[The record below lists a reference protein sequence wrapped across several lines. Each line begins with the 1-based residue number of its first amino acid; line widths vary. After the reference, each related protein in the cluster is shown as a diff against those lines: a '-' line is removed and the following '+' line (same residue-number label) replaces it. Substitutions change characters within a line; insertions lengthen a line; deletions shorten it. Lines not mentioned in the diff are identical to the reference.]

1 MKHCLTILLTFVAL
15 AAPVSAEF
23 NPFGGDDSGPKK
35 TEASITSEASAIA
48 PGDTLT
54 IAITLKHTE
63 GWHAYYKNPGGP
75 GIPLEFSWKLPE
87 GYQLK
92 TLHWPT
98 PHLYTTMGTLF
109 YMYEGEYSM
118 LADITVPETAKVGE
132 STTISI
138 TPSWQL
144 CDKVGCDPPESKELT
159 LTLPIA
165 EKTELAAVQVDF
177 FAKARSQIPK
187 PNTDWNTTAEVTPKT
202 IVLTLTP
209 KEGNTTPL
217 GKMHFVVDTAG
228 AIDAEKPQTL
238 TQNGDTYTITIPRDP
253 SISIEDSIT
262 GLLINENKASPAL
275 AITVPVSG
283 DGAGNA
289 PTNKKHEAHGELSAA
304 PTPEMLAEAAKLY
317 NPEEKI
323 NYVTLDGTEE
333 KPLTLLSAL
342 GLIFIG
348 GFLLNLMP
356 CVFPVLGIK
365 VMGFAQQ
372 AGSDPRKIKIHGLVF
387 MSGLVV
393 SMWILAGIIY
403 TLKGSFGVN
412 PNWGEQLTN
421 PVFLAVMIMILFVF
435 GLNMAG
441 LFEFCT
447 SLTGVGGELQSR
459 KGYAGSF
466 FSGVLTTLIATPC
479 SGPFLGSVMAYAL
492 NLKTA
497 QGMLLFT
504 VFALGISVPY
514 VVLAFLPNLI
524 NKLPRPGAWMVTF
537 KQLMSFA
544 LFATAA
550 YFYQSFAKIT
560 GVEGA
565 SWLLMAI
572 VLVALAVW
580 AYGRFGTPFTPKVKR
595 FIWGYGFPILIIGT
609 ALTMTK
615 SAASERAPTPPLSG
629 SSWYPGV
636 VEQNRAKKRIVWV
649 DYTADW

>member
-1 MKHCLTILLTFVAL
+1 MKFLLSILFAFTAILSPAFAD
-15 AAPVSAEF
+15 F
-23 NPFGGDDSGPKK
+23 DPFGGSSDGPKK
-35 TEASITSEASAIA
+35 TESSVISEVSAIA
-48 PGDTLT
+48 PGDTFT
-54 IAITLKHTE
+54 IAIKLKHIE

-98 PHLYTTMGTLF
+98 PHLYTAMGSLF

-118 LADITVPETAKVGE
+118 LADITVPTTAKVGE
-132 STTISI
+132 QATISV

-159 LTLPIA
+159 LTLPVA
-165 EKTELAAVQVDF
+165 EKTQLVAEQASF
-177 FAKARSQIPK
+177 FSKARSQIPK
-187 PNTDWNTTAEVTPKT
+187 KNKEWDATAEVNLEN
-202 IVLTLTP
+202 IILTFTP
-209 KEGNTTPL
+209 KEGNTQAL
-217 GKMHFVVDTAG
+217 GKKHFVIDTAG
-228 AIDAEKPQTL
+228 AINPEKPQTL
-238 TQNGDTYTITIPRDP
+238 TEKDGVYTITIPREASVAIP
-253 SISIEDSIT
+253 QTIT
-262 GLLINENKASPAL
+262 GLLIDEEKASPAL
-275 AITVPVSG
+275 SFNIKVTG
-283 DGAGNA
+283 NGASSA
-289 PTNKKHEAHGELSAA
+289 PKANSHGHISTA
-304 PTPEMLAEAAKLY
+304 PTPEMIAEAAKLY
-317 NPEEKI
+317 KPEEKI

-333 KPLTLLSAL
+333 KQLSFLSAL
-342 GLIFIG
+342 FFIFIG

-372 AGSDPRKIKIHGLVF
+372 AGSDPKKIKMHGLVF

-393 SMWILAGIIY
+393 SMWVLAGIIY
-403 TLKGSFGVN
+403 TLKGSFGID

-421 PVFLAVMIMILFVF
+421 PVFLAVMILLLFVF

-447 SLTGVGGELQSR
+447 SLTGIGGELQTR

-492 NLKTA
+492 NLQA
-497 QGMLLFT
+497 FEGMILFT
-504 VFALGISVPY
+504 LFALGISVPY

-550 YFYQSFAKIT
+550 YFFQSFAKIT
-560 GVEGA
+560 GVDGA
-565 SWLLMAI
+565 SWLVMAL
-572 VLVALAVW
+572 VLIALAIW
-580 AYGRFGTPFTPKVKR
+580 AYGRFGSPFTPKLKR
-595 FIWGYGFPILIIGT
+595 FLWGYGFPVVVTCLAIS
-609 ALTMTK
+609 MTR
-615 SAASERAPTPPLSG
+615 SASSHRAPTPPLTG

>member
-1 MKHCLTILLTFVAL
+1 MKHLLTSLL
-15 AAPVSAEF
+15 AFIAILSPIHADF
-23 NPFGGDDSGPKK
+23 DPFGGNSNGPKK
-35 TEASITSEASAIA
+35 TEVSAISEVSAVA
-48 PGDTLT
+48 PGDTFT
-54 IAITLKHTE
+54 VAVKLKHID
-63 GWHAYYKNPGGP
+63 GWHSYYKNPGGP
-75 GIPLEFSWKLPE
+75 GIPLEFSWNLPDGFE
-87 GYQLK
+87 LK

-98 PHLYTTMGTLF
+98 PHLYTSMGTLF

-118 LADITVPETAKVGE
+118 LADITVPKTAKVGE
-132 STTISI
+132 KVNISV

-159 LTLPIA
+159 LSLPIA
-165 EKTELAAVQVDF
+165 EKTQIAAEQTSF

-187 PNTDWNTTAEVTPKT
+187 KNDAWDVKAEVTT
-202 IVLTLTP
+202 ENFILTLTP
-209 KEGNTTPL
+209 KEGNTQKL
-217 GKMHFVVDTAG
+217 EKKHFVLDTAG
-228 AIDAEKPQTL
+228 SINAEKPQTI
-238 TQNGDTYTITIPRDP
+238 TEKDGVYTITIPREASVAIP
-253 SISIEDSIT
+253 QTIT
-262 GLLINENKASPAL
+262 GLLIDETKASPAL
-275 AITVPVSG
+275 AMSVPVSG

-289 PTNKKHEAHGELSAA
+289 PTQSAHGHLSTA
-304 PTPEMLAEAAKLY
+304 PTPEMIAEAAKLY
-317 NPEEKI
+317 HPEEKI
-323 NYVTLDGTEE
+323 DYVKLDGTEE
-333 KPLTLLSAL
+333 KPLTFLSAL
-342 GLIFIG
+342 FFIFIG
-348 GFLLNLMP
+348 GLLLNLMP

-372 AGSDPRKIKIHGLVF
+372 AGSDPKKIKMHGLVF

-403 TLKGSFGVN
+403 TLKGTFGVD

-421 PVFLAVMIMILFVF
+421 PVFLAVMIILLFVF

-447 SLTGVGGELQSR
+447 SLTGVGGELQTR
-459 KGYAGSF
+459 KGYTGSF

-492 NLKTA
+492 NLNA
-497 QGMLLFT
+497 VEGMILFT
-504 VFALGISVPY
+504 LFALGISVPY

-560 GVEGA
+560 GITGA
-565 SWLLMAI
+565 SDLIMAL
-572 VLVALAVW
+572 VLISLAIW
-580 AYGRFGTPFTPKVKR
+580 AYGRFGSPFTPKLKR
-595 FIWGYGFPILIIGT
+595 FLWGFGFPVVVTCLAIS
-609 ALTMTK
+609 MTR
-615 SAASERAPTPPLSG
+615 SASSERAPTPPLSG